1 MKYLRTVLT
10 GTVFYE
16 LPVSMIRR
24 AAQTQ
29 PVAGAVPRGNCLW
42 EMRKLERKMYK
53 ACEVAY
59 QTEITPGVFV
69 MTIDVGDMAK
79 ETKPGQF
86 VMIKCWDGSEPFL
99 MRPISV
105 NSVDRKGG
113 TMTLLYTV
121 KGKGTQ
127 LLSELLTGNEVQI
140 LGPLG
145 SAFPLMDYDGAA
157 NSDGSPNGGASETHY
172 AKPAKRVALIGRG
185 IGIAP
190 LLLLAQDYHQMGV
203 ELFVYLSAKEEAHLF
218 DKEAF
223 EYLDATVR
231 TTTNPNEVI
240 TDLMAEDCK
249 ALVQD
254 APKGSRP
261 FDAAYSCG
269 SNRLA
274 RGMQEL
280 GKEYGFPAYVSLEQH
295 MACGIGACKGCVCT
309 AKNPESGSTYF
320 PRVCKEGPVF
330 DVDAIY

>member
-1 MKYLRTVLT
+1 
-10 GTVFYE
+10 
-16 LPVSMIRR
+16 
-24 AAQTQ
+24 
-29 PVAGAVPRGNCLW
+29 
-42 EMRKLERKMYK
+42 MYK
-53 ACEVAY
+53 KCEVNY

-69 MTIDVGDMAK
+69 MTIDVGEMAA

-105 NSVDRKGG
+105 NSVDREGG

-121 KGKGTQ
+121 KGKGTKM
-127 LLSELLTGNEVQI
+127 LSELLTGNEIEV

-145 SAFPLMDYDGAA
+145 SDFPLIEG
-157 NSDGSPNGGASETHY
+157 
-172 AKPAKRVALIGRG
+172 AKRVALIGRG

-190 LLLLAQDYHQMGV
+190 LLLLAQDYAKQGTEV
-203 ELFVYLSAKEEAHLF
+203 YVYLSAKQEEHLF

-231 TTTNPNEVI
+231 TTTDPTEVI
-240 TDLMAEDCK
+240 TDAMSADCK
-249 ALVQD
+249 ALIE
-254 APKGSRP
+254 AGTSGGRP

-274 RGMQEL
+274 QGMQKL
-280 GKEYGFPAYVSLEQH
+280 HQEYDFPAYVSLEQH

-309 AKNPESGSTYF
+309 AKNQATGETYY